1 MQKCINDTGYI
12 PWVVQTF
19 WTFVNMK
26 FISFSDIEELEAV
39 SNSSNKI
46 LMESFLTH
54 LPHCVN
60 REMIDSSAVEFVMNL
75 NTKYNRKKLVK

>member
-1 MQKCINDTGYI
+1 M
-12 PWVVQTF
+12 
-19 WTFVNMK
+19 NMK
-26 FISFSDIEELEAV
+26 VVNHLSFSDIEELEAV